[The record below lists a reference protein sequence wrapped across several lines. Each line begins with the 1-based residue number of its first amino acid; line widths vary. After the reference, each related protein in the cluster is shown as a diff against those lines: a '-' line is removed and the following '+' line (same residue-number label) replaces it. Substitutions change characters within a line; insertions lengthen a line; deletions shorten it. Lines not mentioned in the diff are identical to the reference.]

1 MDSLNGA
8 NNDAAIFSRWFPDLD
23 PSAITMSL
31 SSTSHSLAHGVDNLN
46 TYPMSSL
53 IADPSGRS
61 VSGAYLARW
70 PLNSANNFELPHGAL
85 HPRRDPTP
93 QQEWNFNS
101 ARNFSTEFNE
111 DYATHPHL
119 IPGDHVR
126 APIQYN
132 TVPNSLGN
140 PSAITGY
147 NSELQSLCQASPSN
161 FQSTERSIPDFV
173 DSLFTQDPA
182 DYHARNIPES
192 STRHNA
198 WASRPANSIPG
209 YDARIIQP
217 TGPYPYGQHVLGS
230 APSSS
235 FLPPMSEGT
244 FGRPLYRHE
253 HPRHAGAD
261 PADQYN
267 DNSYSEPPTASNVL
281 NSNRPSLSN
290 NWPDN
295 SSILYNN
302 VFPDAAHFQDAH
314 GWSTTPAR

>member
-8 NNDAAIFSRWFPDLD
+8 DNDAAIFSRWFPDLD

-192 STRHNA
+192 
-198 WASRPANSIPG
+198 
-209 YDARIIQP
+209 
-217 TGPYPYGQHVLGS
+217 
-230 APSSS
+230 
-235 FLPPMSEGT
+235 EGT

-267 DNSYSEPPTASNVL
+267 DNSYSELPTASNVL